1 MSTNVMVRDLDIAPP
16 HRCDL
21 RRLEVVAEGLILFGG
36 CQLAIDAIVVSPL
49 HSDGTHRRRAD
60 AIDGQ
65 VLGEARKLKERTY
78 PELCQ
83 RDGRA
88 RLVVVAGEV
97 GEDGPMK
104 RRRCCGPCHARRP
117 LHFREGCT
125 AAHKLRGSDGGV
137 VFWRVPQLRQSLHP
151 CWV

>member
-1 MSTNVMVRDLDIAPP
+1 M
-16 HRCDL
+16 
-21 RRLEVVAEGLILFGG
+21 
-36 CQLAIDAIVVSPL
+36 AIDATVVSPL

-97 GEDGPMK
+97 GGRWSHETKALLWSLACAKAASLP
-104 RRRCCGPCHARRP
+104 RRLYGSARAAW
-117 LHFREGCT
+117 FRRWSCLLACST
-125 AAHKLRGSDGGV
+125 AKAVASSLLGVRGSPGAGDQV
-137 VFWRVPQLRQSLHP
+137 LSTNEVLVDSRREV
-151 CWV
+151 